1 MSYFNVPTSTIPQSS
16 INVSLNIQTPT
27 CNEMAT
33 PKAQLFPGTPLLAG
47 EDDGEGEGEED
58 TGEAPGSPPDADEDS
73 DEEEENGDRGRG
85 ITRRIG
91 CRDSL
96 C

>member
-47 EDDGEGEGEED
+47 EDDGEEEWEED
-58 TGEAPGSPPDADEDS
+58 KVKAPGSPPDADEDS

>member
-47 EDDGEGEGEED
+47 EDDGEEESEED
-58 TGEAPGSPPDADEDS
+58 KVKAPGSPPDADEDS